1 MPFTLNGCGTKYYGR
16 REMAP
21 NGSYI
26 TTEWIVLAYIPLIP
40 VGSFQVL
47 PTGES
52 SYYIV
57 GRSTKYLVQRVSFNW
72 KQIRNTY
79 ITVIGIA
86 GVLSVGLSLIG
97 QSSSETR
104 RQTKSSQITM
114 SHKIDS

>member
-16 REMAP
+16 REMSP
-21 NGSYI
+21 DGSYI

-57 GRSTKYLVQRVSFNW
+57 GRSTKYFVKRVPFNL

-79 ITVIGIA
+79 ITVIGIFGA
-86 GVLSVGLSLIG
+86 LSVGLSLIG
-97 QSSSETR
+97 QSSSKTYTP
-104 RQTKSSQITM
+104 TKSSQITI